1 MSTNQETNEFLTQ
14 MGIDVKN
21 RFDELDELI
30 KHVTEVC
37 EKTYRDGYLQGRE
50 DLRREL
56 HAEIEGNMRQ
66 KEFDEFERAGF
77 SPEECEGL
85 REIRDK
91 CGFPSDSLI
100 NMAKLITKG
109 N

>member
-37 EKTYRDGYLQGRE
+37 EKAYRDGYLQGRE

-56 HAEIEGNMRQ
+56 HAEIEGNMR
-66 KEFDEFERAGF
+66 
-77 SPEECEGL
+77 
-85 REIRDK
+85 RENK
-91 CGFPSDSLI
+91 
-100 NMAKLITKG
+100 
-109 N
+109 